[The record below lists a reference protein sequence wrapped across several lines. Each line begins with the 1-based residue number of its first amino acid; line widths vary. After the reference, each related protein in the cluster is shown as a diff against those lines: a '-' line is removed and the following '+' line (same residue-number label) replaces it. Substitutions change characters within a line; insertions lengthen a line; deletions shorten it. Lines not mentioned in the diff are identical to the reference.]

1 MSEEKN
7 IINYTAADIE
17 KYWKGKLSAAEMHAM
32 EKAAMEDPFL
42 SDALEGYKNANLA
55 DLDSLKERLEAYKN
69 YILDK
74 N

>member
-42 SDALEGYKNANLA
+42 SDALEG
-55 DLDSLKERLEAYKN
+55 
-69 YILDK
+69 
-74 N
+74 